1 MMKICRTTIAS
12 ILLLAL
18 SGYSIADDPKP
29 PAEPWEA
36 TIRKFE
42 ESDREQPP
50 PAGANLFI
58 GSSSVRMWKL
68 NPGFPDRVC
77 INRGFGGS
85 QMGDAA
91 KYVERI
97 VIPCK
102 PKVVVLYSGDND
114 IASGKTPEAVRD
126 AYKSFRDQLHKQ
138 RPETKL
144 VLISI
149 KPSPSRWKL
158 REKALEANRLLR
170 EETMQGPNQSFVD
183 VWPAMLNA
191 DGLPREDLFL
201 KDQLHMNEAGYQIWN
216 RLIEKHLQ

>member
-1 MMKICRTTIAS
+1 MKIYRTTFAS
-12 ILLLAL
+12 ILLLVLA
-18 SGYSIADDPKP
+18 GYIRADDPKP
-29 PAEPWEA
+29 PADPWEA

-42 ESDREQPP
+42 ELDREQPP
-50 PAGANLFI
+50 PSGANLFI

-68 NPGFPDRVC
+68 MSGFPNQVC

-126 AYKSFRDQLHKQ
+126 SYKSFRDQLHKQ
-138 RPETKL
+138 LPETKL

-170 EETMQGPNQSFVD
+170 EETTQGPNQTFVD
-183 VWPAMLNA
+183 VWPEMLSA
-191 DGLPREDLFL
+191 EGLPREELFV
-201 KDQLHMNEAGYQIWN
+201 KDQLHMNEAGYRIWN
-216 RLIEKHLQ
+216 GLIEKHLQ